1 MLGLRL
7 KVRSSLTMGDWRT
20 KLLIVSQLSVGF
32 VALLVMAGLLT
43 RNPLLLLSFTVAQ
56 LLLIMGVALFV
67 VVALFAQRTLV
78 LEKFGPG
85 QVIFREG
92 ELGRHVYAIKSGTVE
107 VLTRRAG
114 SETPIVI
121 KQLGPG
127 DHFGEMALL
136 RNAPR
141 TATIRTVTEVE
152 VFRMSP
158 NNFALLYTNLPG
170 LKEHF
175 NAVMEARLREL
186 ELQGRERSESQAD
199 EVAKTSSRG

>member
-1 MLGLRL
+1 MFGVRL
-7 KVRSSLTMGDWRT
+7 KVRSRLTTGDWRT
-20 KLLIVSQLSVGF
+20 KLLIVAQLSVGS
-32 VALLVMAGLLT
+32 VALLAMVGLLT

-56 LLLIMGVALFV
+56 LLLVVGVVLFA
-67 VVALFAQRTLV
+67 VVAIFAQRTLV

-92 ELGRHVYAIKSGTVE
+92 DPGRHVYVIKSGTVE

-114 SETPIVI
+114 SETPTVI
-121 KQLGPG
+121 KRLGPG
-127 DHFGEMALL
+127 EHFGEMALL

-141 TATIRTVTEVE
+141 TATIRAVTDVE

-170 LKEHF
+170 LKHHF
-175 NAVMEARLREL
+175 NGMMEARLREL
-186 ELQGRERSESQAD
+186 ELQAHGRAVDKAD
-199 EVAKTSSRG
+199 EVAKTSARS